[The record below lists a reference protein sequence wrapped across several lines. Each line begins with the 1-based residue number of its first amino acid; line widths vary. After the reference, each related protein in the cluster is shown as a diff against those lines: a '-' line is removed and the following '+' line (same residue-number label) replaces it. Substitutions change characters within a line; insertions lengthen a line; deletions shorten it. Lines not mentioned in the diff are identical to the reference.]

1 LYRLPT
7 YCLQNQSR
15 TRRREARINQFG
27 ASFWLVHRRIILKQ
41 LGSTQTHGGSL
52 KYQPGRTVAV
62 IAIIGFPQCYSGYGI
77 SGPSELVSEQAND
90 NDRLQL
96 PNSTVR
102 SSGQFPAEIGTFGW
116 RLEALTK
123 GTRQVQASIRQA
135 HGDDAQLIVA
145 LYGIAGGHLFFKPGI
160 MVRHDGL

>member
-1 LYRLPT
+1 M
-7 YCLQNQSR
+7 
-15 TRRREARINQFG
+15 A
-27 ASFWLVHRRIILKQ
+27 
-41 LGSTQTHGGSL
+41 QTHGGSL
-52 KYQPGRTVAV
+52 KYQPRRTVAV
-62 IAIIGFPQCYSGYGI
+62 IAIMGLPQCYSGYGT
-77 SGPSELVSEQAND
+77 SGLSELVSEQGND

-160 MVRHDGL
+160 MFRHDGL